1 MASDVS
7 AGLDVAAVRRNVDKA
22 LSGAR
27 ELVHLLETVSA
38 VLDLGDT
45 GGGAS
50 GEAGGGKDPSKNPP
64 GKNPGKN
71 PGKTPTPDAPSGDA
85 TPEEDEEDEEALRAK
100 AVSAAL
106 ALLRGGGREKVQA
119 ALRAAG
125 GASKVSSLETGQIGT
140 FLRELGVS
148 E

>member
-50 GEAGGGKDPSKNPP
+50 GEAGGGKDPSK
-64 GKNPGKN
+64 KPGKN

>member
-50 GEAGGGKDPSKNPP
+50 GEAGGGKDPS
-64 GKNPGKN
+64 KNPGKN

>member
-1 MASDVS
+1 MMASDVS

-50 GEAGGGKDPSKNPP
+50 GEAGGGKDPS
-64 GKNPGKN
+64 KNPGKN

>member
-50 GEAGGGKDPSKNPP
+50 GEAGGGKDPSK
-64 GKNPGKN
+64 KPGKN

-85 TPEEDEEDEEALRAK
+85 VPEEDEEDEEALRAK

>member
-50 GEAGGGKDPSKNPP
+50 GEAGGGKDPSKNP
-64 GKNPGKN
+64 GKN

-106 ALLRGGGREKVQA
+106 ALLRGGGREKVQV

>member
-50 GEAGGGKDPSKNPP
+50 GEAGGGKDPSR
-64 GKNPGKN
+64 NPGRN
-71 PGKTPTPDAPSGDA
+71 PGRTPTPDAPSGDA
-85 TPEEDEEDEEALRAK
+85 TPEEDEEDEEASRAK

-106 ALLRGGGREKVQA
+106 ALLRGGDREKVQA